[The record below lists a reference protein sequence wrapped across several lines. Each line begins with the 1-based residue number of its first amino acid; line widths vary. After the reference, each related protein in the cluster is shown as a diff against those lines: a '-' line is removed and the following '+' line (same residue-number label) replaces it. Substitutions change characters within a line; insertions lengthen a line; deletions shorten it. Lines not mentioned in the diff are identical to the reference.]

1 MTWEPIVQNLL
12 SKADLLIV
20 FIGMLTV
27 VWRSLTIAHD
37 LAQRALMQGQPQ
49 SQSIPT
55 PSAVAPLK
63 PLTPA
68 KTSAP
73 PPAPTPA
80 PSTPS
85 DAVTPGLIDFI
96 KKAEGFSAKAYW
108 DYKQWSIGYGTKANS
123 PTETITEA
131 DATQRLIDEIHKAD
145 KLVTDKY
152 GTNLPI
158 GQHQAL
164 LDLTYNAGSGWE
176 EGSLGHAVEI
186 QKIDTI
192 KADILLYNHAGGQ
205 VNDGLTKRR
214 ETEITW
220 FDNPI

>member
-37 LAQRALMQGQPQ
+37 LAQRALSQ
-49 SQSIPT
+49 SQPLPQPIPVQPTIAHPST
-55 PSAVAPLK
+55 PTK
-63 PLTPA
+63 PPAASTP
-68 KTSAP
+68 T
-73 PPAPTPA
+73 PPAPTI
-80 PSTPS
+80 TPS
-85 DAVTPGLIDFI
+85 DAVTPGLVDFI

-123 PTETITEA
+123 PTETITESEA
-131 DATQRLIDEIHKAD
+131 IQRLTDEIHKAD
-145 KLVTDKY
+145 KLITDKY
-152 GTNLPI
+152 GTNLPL

-176 EGSLGHAVEI
+176 ESSLGHAVEI

>member
-37 LAQRALMQGQPQ
+37 LAQRALTQAQPQ
-49 SQSIPT
+49 PAPAPPT
-55 PSAVAPLK
+55 TAPIK

-68 KTSAP
+68 KPSAP
-73 PPAPTPA
+73 PPAPTST

-85 DAVTPGLIDFI
+85 DAVTPGLVDFI
-96 KKAEGFSAKAYW
+96 KKEEGYSAKAYW

-131 DATQRLIDEIHKAD
+131 DASQRLIDEIHKAD
-145 KLVTDKY
+145 KLITDKY

-164 LDLTYNAGSGWE
+164 IDLTYNAGPGWE

-214 ETEITW
+214 ETEVTW